1 MTEEN
6 ILQCGDEDGSGIS
19 VVYDPSDDTIDIS
32 GWYDGFMDI
41 KGCTMPFTE
50 FAARLGVNIHR
61 EKVPDDAPADMRPP
75 D

>member
-6 ILQCGDEDGSGIS
+6 ALQYGYENGSGIS
-19 VVYDPSDDTIDIS
+19 IVYDPSDDTIDIS
-32 GWYDGFMDI
+32 GWYDGFMNI
-41 KGCTMPFTE
+41 KGGSMPFTE

-61 EKVPDDAPADMRPP
+61 DKVLDDAPDTLRPP

>member
-6 ILQCGDEDGSGIS
+6 VLQYGDDNGNGIFI
-19 VVYDPSDDTIDIS
+19 VYDPSDDTIDIS

-41 KGCTMPFTE
+41 KGGSMPFAE
-50 FAARLGVNIHR
+50 FAARLGIDIHR
-61 EKVPDDAPADMRPP
+61 KKVLDDAPDTLRPP